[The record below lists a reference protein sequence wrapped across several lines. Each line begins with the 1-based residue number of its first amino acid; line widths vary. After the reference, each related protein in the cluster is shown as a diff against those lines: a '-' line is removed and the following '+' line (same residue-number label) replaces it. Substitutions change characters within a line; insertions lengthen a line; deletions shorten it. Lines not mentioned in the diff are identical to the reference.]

1 MMLIAMVLS
10 QNKLDDMEYKVKIRP
25 ESQEDY
31 QAIEEI
37 TRAAFT
43 DHPYSRQTE
52 HLIIRSLREQGDL
65 AISLV
70 AEEKGKIAG
79 HIAFSKVTIGE
90 RDQSWYGM
98 GPVSVAPLYQ
108 RQGIGSRLVRAGLRA
123 LSKVKGGGCV
133 LVGNPGFYGR
143 FGFRSESCL
152 RFKHAPKENFLALCL
167 HGEMPEG
174 EVCFN
179 RAFCVSS

>member
-1 MMLIAMVLS
+1 MMLIAMVLA
-10 QNKLDDMEYKVKIRP
+10 QGKLDDMECKVKIRP

-37 TRAAFT
+37 TRAAFK

-70 AEEKGKIAG
+70 AEEKGKVAG
-79 HIAFSKVTIGE
+79 HIAFSKVIIGE

-108 RQGIGSRLVRAGLRA
+108 RQGIGSKLVRAGLQA
-123 LSKVKGGGCV
+123 LRQIKGKGCV
-133 LVGNPGFYGR
+133 LVGDPLFYDR
-143 FGFRSESCL
+143 FGFKAESCL
-152 RFKHAPKENFLALCL
+152 TFEHAPKENFMALCL
-167 HGEMPEG
+167 QGELPRG
-174 EVCFN
+174 EVLFHQ
-179 RAFCVSS
+179 AFAVSS